1 MRGGVTGA
9 LGLASQS
16 RRGTADSLGFVLQI
30 VLQGYGFQALMI
42 GYPPASI
49 IIEAG
54 SNHVYA
60 DIDSGIGSL
69 APLDRR
75 RNATQ

>member
-30 VLQGYGFQALMI
+30 VLQGYGSQALMI
-42 GYPPASI
+42 GYPPASM
-49 IIEAG
+49 IIEAR
-54 SNHVYA
+54 SDNVYA
-60 DIDSGIGSL
+60 DLDSGIGSL
-69 APLDRR
+69 APSDRR
-75 RNATQ
+75 WNSRQ